1 MSDTTIGKLSEH
13 LQLIEKAT
21 KQFLKDT
28 EEKSWEQF
36 EGEVEALKHL
46 LDHSKQLHP
55 DRVVRPFQSG
65 SY

>member
-1 MSDTTIGKLSEH
+1 MSAITREKLSEH

-55 DRVVRPFQSG
+55 DRVVRPFQSDI
-65 SY
+65 Y